1 VPRKTSREQLIIVNI
16 LQAPI
21 AVNEIFGGPLPHN
34 IEAEQCLLGAILTN
48 NKALA
53 VVDGLIDEEDFFE
66 PIHQEIFR
74 ISRDLIR
81 EGKLVNPITLKTF
94 FRLTPTS

>member
-1 VPRKTSREQLIIVNI
+1 VNI
-16 LQAPI
+16 HQAPV
-21 AVNEIFGGPLPHN
+21 AVHEIFGGPLPHN
-34 IEAEQCLLGAILTN
+34 IEAEQCLLGAILN
-48 NKALA
+48 NNEASAA
-53 VVDGLIDEEDFFE
+53 VESLVDEEDFFE

-94 FRLTPTS
+94 FWLTSRS